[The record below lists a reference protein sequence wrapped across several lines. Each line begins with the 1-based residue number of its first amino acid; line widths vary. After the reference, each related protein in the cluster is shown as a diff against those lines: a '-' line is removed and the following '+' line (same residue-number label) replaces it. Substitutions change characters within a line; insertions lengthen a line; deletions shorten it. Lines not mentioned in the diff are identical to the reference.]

1 MKTKLVLH
9 NCKNY
14 EVTVENP
21 RDFKIGDTFYFKWG
35 GATDVQEVTDER
47 ILAEVNGTLE
57 DKSDVCID
65 LSYNFWQFV
74 RKVIKH

>member
-14 EVTVENP
+14 EVTEENP
-21 RDFKIGDTFYFKWG
+21 RNFKIGDIFYFMWEG
-35 GATDVQEVTDER
+35 VTDIQEVTDEN
-47 ILAEVNGTLE
+47 ILAEVNGTLP
-57 DKSDVCID
+57 DKSDECID
-65 LSYNFWQFV
+65 LTFNFWKCV

>member
-14 EVTVENP
+14 EVTEENP
-21 RDFKIGDTFYFKWG
+21 RNFKIGDLFYFNWG
-35 GATDVQEVTDER
+35 GMTDVQTVDSER

-57 DKSDVCID
+57 KNESCID
-65 LSYNFWQFV
+65 FCYNFWKSV
-74 RKVIKH
+74 HKIIKH

>member
-14 EVTVENP
+14 EVTEENP
-21 RDFKIGDTFYFKWG
+21 RDFKIGDTFYFRWG
-35 GATDVQEVTDER
+35 GISDVQTVDSDR
-47 ILAEVNGTLE
+47 ILAEVNGTLPE
-57 DKSDVCID
+57 RTDCVDFS
-65 LSYNFWQFV
+65 SNFWQCV

>member
-1 MKTKLVLH
+1 METKLVLH

-14 EVTVENP
+14 EVTKENP
-21 RDFKIGDTFYFKWG
+21 RDFKIGDLFWFKWG
-35 GATDVQEVTDER
+35 GVADIQEVTGER

-57 DKSDVCID
+57 EDKNTID
-65 LSYNFWQFV
+65 LCYNFWKCV

>member
-14 EVTVENP
+14 EVTEENP
-21 RDFKIGDTFYFKWG
+21 RNFKIGDMFYFKWG
-35 GATDVQEVTDER
+35 GMSDVQEVTDEN
-47 ILAEVNGTLE
+47 IVAEVNGTIPE
-57 DKSDVCID
+57 DKNAID
-65 LSYNFWQFV
+65 LTFNFWRCV